1 MDEVFGTHNA
11 PGQLGWLG
19 NGCARA
25 DRFGMSPNR
34 VINARCTDDLA
45 SVAGRWPAWARRAC
59 SAHLITAAC
68 MALDGK
74 VDRGLARP

>member
-1 MDEVFGTHNA
+1 MFAIDTDTHA
-11 PGQLGWLG
+11 PGQPGWLD
-19 NGCARA
+19 NGCTRA
-25 DRFGMSPNR
+25 DRFGISPNR

-59 SAHLITAAC
+59 SAHLITAVHK
-68 MALDGK
+68 ALDGK